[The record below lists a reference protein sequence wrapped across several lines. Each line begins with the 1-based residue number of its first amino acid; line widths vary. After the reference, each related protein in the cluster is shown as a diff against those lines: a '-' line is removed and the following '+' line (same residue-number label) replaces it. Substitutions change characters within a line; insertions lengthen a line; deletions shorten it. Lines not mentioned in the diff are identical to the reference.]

1 MLARAAGPRGGFE
14 DRFTRAHLATLRADR
29 SLMWIRTVYDT
40 KLDRWMH
47 QRDVKPSHLATRSG
61 YSRQHLL
68 RIRKGTM
75 EPTRPCIKAIVR
87 ALRAITH
94 EEVKAADVFDLDS

>member
-1 MLARAAGPRGGFE
+1 
-14 DRFTRAHLATLRADR
+14 
-29 SLMWIRTVYDT
+29 MWRDKHVYDT
-40 KLDRWMH
+40 KLDRWMVVH
-47 QRDVKPSHLATRSG
+47 EVKPLHVALESG

-68 RIRKGTM
+68 RIRKGQM

-87 ALRAITH
+87 ALRRITH